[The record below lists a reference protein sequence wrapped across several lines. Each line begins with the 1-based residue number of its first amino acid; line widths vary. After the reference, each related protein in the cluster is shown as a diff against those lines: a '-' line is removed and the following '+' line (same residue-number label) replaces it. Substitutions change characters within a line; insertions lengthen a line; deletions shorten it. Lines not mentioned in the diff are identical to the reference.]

1 MSVEE
6 HQSQVRGARNQSLFR
21 EVNERV
27 ETLRAGS
34 GNGIGAIDFCCEC
47 ADTDCALPM
56 PMTLDEYETVREY
69 PSRFAVLPSHVYE
82 DIEIVVERTD
92 RFWIVE
98 KIEDAAQVAA
108 TLDPRAD
115 PGSVD

>member
-27 ETLRAGS
+27 ETLQAGS

>member
-1 MSVEE
+1 MRGNE
-6 HQSQVRGARNQSLFR
+6 HESQVRGARNQSLFR

-27 ETLRAGS
+27 ETLQAEWGD
-34 GNGIGAIDFCCEC
+34 GAGAIDFCCEC

-56 PMTLDEYETVREY
+56 AMTMKEYEALRAH
-69 PSRFAVLPSHVYE
+69 PSRFAVLPAHVFR
-82 DIEIVVERTD
+82 DIEVIVARND

-108 TLDPRAD
+108 TLDPRSD
-115 PGSVD
+115 SRGGN

>member
-6 HQSQVRGARNQSLFR
+6 QMSQVRGARNQSLFR

-27 ETLRAGS
+27 ETLQAGS
-34 GNGIGAIDFCCEC
+34 GNGLGTIDFCCEC

-56 PMTLDEYETVREY
+56 PMTLAEYETVRGH

-82 DIEIVVERTD
+82 DIEIVLERAD

-98 KIEDAAQVAA
+98 KVEDAAQVAA

-115 PGSVD
+115 PRRVD